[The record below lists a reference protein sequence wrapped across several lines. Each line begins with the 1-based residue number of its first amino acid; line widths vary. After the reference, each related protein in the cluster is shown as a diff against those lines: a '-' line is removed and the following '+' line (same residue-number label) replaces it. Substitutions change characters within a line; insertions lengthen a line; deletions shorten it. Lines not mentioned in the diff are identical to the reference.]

1 MTKAKAK
8 AAPAAP
14 DPVIGTQYG
23 KWRVASVETDDD
35 GKRRAKIVN
44 TKNPAVR
51 ASVPLGDLDSLGG
64 S

>member
-1 MTKAKAK
+1 MTRPKAK
-8 AAPAAP
+8 AAPVVP
-14 DPVIGTQYG
+14 DPMIGAQYG

-51 ASVPLGDLDSLGG
+51 ASVPVGDLDSLGA